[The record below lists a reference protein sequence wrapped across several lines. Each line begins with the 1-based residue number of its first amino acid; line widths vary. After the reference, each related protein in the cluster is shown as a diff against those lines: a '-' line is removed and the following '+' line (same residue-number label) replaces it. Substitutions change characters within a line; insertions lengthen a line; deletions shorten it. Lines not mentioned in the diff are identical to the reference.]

1 MTVPL
6 LAAVALAL
14 VWLLSLGLT
23 QVRLVDAARETAR
36 AVARGEAESEAAR
49 LGQRVAPDG
58 AVVTVLGGDPVVVR
72 VTVDATGPGGLL
84 VFLPGARL
92 EAEAVAAAEPG
103 S

>member
-1 MTVPL
+1 MTLPL

-14 VWLLSLGLT
+14 AWLLTLGLA

-36 AVARGEAESEAAR
+36 AVARGESVPRAVAIGE
-49 LGQRVAPDG
+49 RVAPDG
-58 AVVTVLGGDPVVVR
+58 AVVDVQDGDPVVVR
-72 VTVDATGPGGLL
+72 VTGEVRGPGGLL
-84 VFLPGARL
+84 AFLPGARL

>member
-6 LAAVALAL
+6 LAAVTLAL
-14 VWLLSLGLT
+14 VWLLTLGLT

-36 AVARGEAESEAAR
+36 AVARGQAVSEAVA
-49 LGQRVAPDG
+49 LGERVAPEG
-58 AVVTVLGGDPVVVR
+58 AVVTVVGSDPVVVR
-72 VTVDATGPGGLL
+72 VAAGVAGPAGLWG
-84 VFLPGARL
+84 FLPGARL